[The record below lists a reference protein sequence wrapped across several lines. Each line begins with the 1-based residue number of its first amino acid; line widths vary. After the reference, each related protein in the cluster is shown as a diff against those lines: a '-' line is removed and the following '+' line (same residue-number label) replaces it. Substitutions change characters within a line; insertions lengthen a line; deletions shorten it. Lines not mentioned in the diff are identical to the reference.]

1 MFAIQSAK
9 KLFFAFLILGG
20 GIGLATTLTD
30 EFEIAKNL
38 ELYSNVFRELN
49 TYYVD
54 EVPPEDLMK
63 SGLDAML
70 KSLDPYTTYIPA
82 QEVERFR
89 SSITGSYAGIGT
101 RVRATAS
108 GGLITAIYPDGPA
121 HKAGLMAGD
130 TLLFIDEVSLK
141 GKALSEIS
149 QELRGKMG
157 QAMQLTVHRPGQSKK
172 LTFSLRRQNILINN
186 LPHYEVLP
194 GKIAYFSLTTF
205 SEKAGQHLG
214 EALEAL
220 QEKEKLNGVILDLR
234 GNTGGLLSEAVNVI
248 NVFVPRGR
256 EVVSIQGRE
265 KSQQQIFRTLNM
277 PIDSSIAL
285 AVLINERSASAS
297 EIVAGA
303 IQDLDRGVIVGQPSF
318 GKGLVQNTV
327 DLPYGAKLKLTTARY
342 YIPSGRCIQSL
353 EYENGTPKVI
363 ADSLRQ
369 AFSTLAGRKVYDGG
383 GIRPDLVH
391 ENQEWLSLKKQLL
404 ASPAIFDF
412 GVAYR
417 SQNKLP
423 KDLDNWSL
431 QAKDF
436 DDFMALMDKN
446 AYLKKSKTAL
456 ALEQFEQKLD
466 QEGTLKIALD
476 KELKALEKGLRSQER
491 NKLLAAK
498 DKILHLL
505 EVEIVEQEKL
515 RAAAIAHSLKADHC
529 LDMALELLGKKK
541 KYQRLLMP

>member
-1 MFAIQSAK
+1 MFAIKSAK
-9 KLFFAFLILGG
+9 KLLFAFLILGG

-38 ELYSNVFRELN
+38 ELYANVYRELN

-54 EVPPEDLMK
+54 DIPPEDLMK

-82 QEVERFR
+82 DEVERFR

-101 RVRATAS
+101 RVRAVSA
-108 GGLITAIYPDGPA
+108 GGLVTAIYPNGPA

-130 TLLFIDEVSLK
+130 TILYVDEVALN
-141 GKALSEIS
+141 GKQLSEIS

-157 QAMQLTVHRPGQSKK
+157 QAMQLTVHRPGQAKN

-303 IQDLDRGVIVGQPSF
+303 IQDLDRGIIIGQRSF

-327 DLPYGAKLKLTTARY
+327 DLPHGAKLKLTTARY

-353 EYENGTPKVI
+353 EYENGEPKVI

-369 AFSTLAGRKVYDGG
+369 AFQTLAGRKVYDGG
-383 GIRPDLVH
+383 GVRPDLPY
-391 ENQEWLSLKKQLL
+391 ENKEWLSLKKQLL

-412 GVAYR
+412 GVQYR
-417 SQNKLP
+417 SKNKLP
-423 KDLDNWSL
+423 EDLEKWSL
-431 QAKDF
+431 KAQDF

-456 ALEQFEQKLD
+456 ALEKFE
-466 QEGTLKIALD
+466 
-476 KELKALEKGLRSQER
+476 KELAKEGEMEKALSQELASLEKGLSNLER
-491 NKLLAAK
+491 NKILAAK

-515 RAAAIAHSLKADHC
+515 IAAGIAHSLKADSC
-529 LDMALELLGKKK
+529 LDMALELLGKEK
-541 KYQRLLMP
+541 KYQALLTP